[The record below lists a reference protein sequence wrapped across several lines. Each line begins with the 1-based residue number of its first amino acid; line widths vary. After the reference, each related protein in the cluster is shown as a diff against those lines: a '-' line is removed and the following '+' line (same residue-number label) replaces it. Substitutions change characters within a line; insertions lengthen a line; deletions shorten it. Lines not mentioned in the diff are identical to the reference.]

1 MKSEILDNI
10 SQYASTNY
18 ESQILNSQEYAEFVK
33 NITELQ
39 EDIRRLNLPEEQ
51 INLIKRLL
59 KEHNDLTLDY
69 AEKIYKQGL
78 IDCVV
83 LLKEL
88 KVIS

>member
-1 MKSEILDNI
+1 MKSEIMDNI
-10 SQYASTNY
+10 SQYASQNY
-18 ESQILNSQEYAEFVK
+18 ESQILNSKEYAELVK

-39 EDIRRLNLPEEQ
+39 EDIKRLDLPEEQ

-59 KEHNDLTLDY
+59 KEHNDLSLDY